1 MDKSN
6 VIIGFLIG
14 ISSTIAGVFLFTTFF
29 SDYSFEASLRDS
41 IANDY
46 FGKLVAIG
54 AILNFLPF
62 FVFMRKKQ
70 VYHARGILLAC
81 LVVAIAIAVVKIR
94 NF

>member
-1 MDKSN
+1 MNKGN
-6 VIIGFLIG
+6 IVIGFLIG
-14 ISSTIAGVFLFTTFF
+14 LSTTIGGVFLFTTFF

-41 IANDY
+41 ITNDY

-54 AILNFLPF
+54 AVLNFLPF

-70 VYHARGILLAC
+70 IYHARGILFAC
-81 LVVAIAIAVVKIR
+81 LVVAITIAVVKIR